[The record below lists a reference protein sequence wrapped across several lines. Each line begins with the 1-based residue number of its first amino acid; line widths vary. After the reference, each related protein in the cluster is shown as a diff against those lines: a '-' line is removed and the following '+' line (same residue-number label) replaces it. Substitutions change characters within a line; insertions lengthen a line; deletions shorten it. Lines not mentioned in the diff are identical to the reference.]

1 MTTIAAHLS
10 VEALRD
16 RYVSSADV
24 MEARHFQTIWLLAK
38 GHSVG
43 EVAEMTSFGRRW
55 IEQLVVRYNVEGP
68 DSLGDLRRRN
78 GAPVRVLTPEI
89 LAKPRVRLQEPPDD
103 GGLWTSAKVAAFL
116 ARELRLTTSS
126 FNAAGRR

>member
-24 MEARHFQTIWLLAK
+24 EARHFQTIWLLAK

-43 EVAEMTSFGRRW
+43 KVAEMTSFGRRW

-78 GAPVRVLTPEI
+78 GAPARVLTPEI
-89 LAKPRVRLQEPPDD
+89 LAKPRVRLLVACVIDFD
-103 GGLWTSAKVAAFL
+103 GGF
-116 ARELRLTTSS
+116 
-126 FNAAGRR
+126 